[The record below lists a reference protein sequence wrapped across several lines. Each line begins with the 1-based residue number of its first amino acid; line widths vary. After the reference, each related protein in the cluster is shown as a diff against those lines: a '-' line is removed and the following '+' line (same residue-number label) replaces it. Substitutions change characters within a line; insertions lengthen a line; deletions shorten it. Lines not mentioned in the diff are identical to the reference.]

1 MIQDDLHLSICKN
14 MAFAL
19 QNSRKND
26 YRAEREE
33 EPKRR
38 EEQWRDKRGQWR
50 NRGRGIS
57 GGNGETLMG

>member
-1 MIQDDLHLSICKN
+1 
-14 MAFAL
+14 MAFVL

-57 GGNGETLMG
+57 GGSGETEEEG